1 MSVTN
6 QTETRN
12 ERNWA
17 VVTGASSGI
26 GREFALQLAQLGHS
40 VLLVARR
47 LPELERVAAEIA
59 SRGGRAE
66 VLVADLVTPGGVDSV
81 IRRVSN
87 LGEVELLVNN
97 AGFGNYGPFL
107 SQPIAREL
115 DEIALNIGALV
126 ALTRALLPPMVARG
140 RGQIINVASVLSF
153 MPTPYLATYG
163 ATKAFVLNFSEAL
176 ADELRGS
183 GVRVLATCP
192 GPAQTEFAR
201 VAGSELVYEQL
212 PALNPDTVARASLN
226 AAGSGRAV
234 RVVGLLYVVLAFLV
248 RLTPRFLMRRIM
260 GRLFRSPVRTSA
272 GKRLPVSSE
281 TK

>member
-81 IRRVSN
+81 IRRASN

-183 GVRVLATCP
+183 GVRVLAACP
-192 GPAQTEFAR
+192 GPARTEFAR
-201 VAGSELVYEQL
+201 VAGSEVAWENL
-212 PALNPDTVARASLN
+212 PALAPEAVARVSV
-226 AAGSGRAV
+226 AAARSRRSV
-234 RVVGLLYVVLAFLV
+234 RVVGLLWALLAFIV
-248 RLTPRFLMRRIM
+248 RITPRFAMRRIM
-260 GRLFRSPVRTSA
+260 GRVLRPSVKPSRS
-272 GKRLPVSSE
+272 KRLPASPGP
-281 TK
+281 K